1 MKIAVNTRLL
11 LHGKLE
17 GIGWFS
23 YENLKR
29 ITTGHPEH
37 QFYFLFDRPYHR
49 DFIFS
54 DNVIPLVAGS
64 PARHPVL
71 YYIWFE
77 FTVRR
82 LLKKIGADL
91 FLSPDGYLS
100 LGSKIPSI
108 AVFHDL
114 NFEHYPGDLP
124 LAERWYYRT
133 FFRKYAAKAARIATV
148 SGFSKADITKQ
159 YGTDPEKI
167 DVVYNGANEEY
178 LPVDESVKAESRKK
192 FTGGRT
198 YFFFVSSMHP
208 RKNLVNLFRA
218 FDLYRKT
225 DNRNTVLLLAGAKKW
240 WTGEIASVYE
250 NMEFKDDVIFSGRL
264 ETSEMRDV
272 MGSAIALT
280 YVSYFEGFGI
290 PIVEAFRCGTP
301 VITSNITS
309 MPEVGGEAAL
319 YADPFKPGEI
329 ADAMIKIAN
338 DDTLREH
345 LIKAGDERAG
355 IFTWDQSALRLWQ
368 TIEKVLAT
376 QTDFSARL

>member
-54 DNVIPLVAGS
+54 DNVIPLVAGP

-133 FFRKYAAKAARIATV
+133 F
-148 SGFSKADITKQ
+148 S
-159 YGTDPEKI
+159 
-167 DVVYNGANEEY
+167 
-178 LPVDESVKAESRKK
+178 
-192 FTGGRT
+192 
-198 YFFFVSSMHP
+198 
-208 RKNLVNLFRA
+208 
-218 FDLYRKT
+218 
-225 DNRNTVLLLAGAKKW
+225 
-240 WTGEIASVYE
+240 E
-250 NMEFKDDVIFSGRL
+250 NMLRKR
-264 ETSEMRDV
+264 
-272 MGSAIALT
+272 
-280 YVSYFEGFGI
+280 
-290 PIVEAFRCGTP
+290 
-301 VITSNITS
+301 
-309 MPEVGGEAAL
+309 PE
-319 YADPFKPGEI
+319 
-329 ADAMIKIAN
+329 
-338 DDTLREH
+338 
-345 LIKAGDERAG
+345 
-355 IFTWDQSALRLWQ
+355 
-368 TIEKVLAT
+368 
-376 QTDFSARL
+376 

>member
-54 DNVIPLVAGS
+54 DNVIPLVAGP

-178 LPVDESVKAESRKK
+178 LPVDESVKSETRKK
-192 FTGGRT
+192 YTGGRP
-198 YFFFVSSMHP
+198 YFFFVGSMHP

-225 DNRNTVLLLAGAKKW
+225 DNRNTVLLLAGVKKW

-345 LIKAGDERAG
+345 LIKAGAERAG

>member
-54 DNVIPLVAGS
+54 DNVIPLVAGP

-178 LPVDESVKAESRKK
+178 LPVDESVKSETRKK
-192 FTGGRT
+192 YTGGRP
-198 YFFFVSSMHP
+198 YFFFVGSMHP

>member
-1 MKIAVNTRLL
+1 
-11 LHGKLE
+11 
-17 GIGWFS
+17 
-23 YENLKR
+23 
-29 ITTGHPEH
+29 
-37 QFYFLFDRPYHR
+37 
-49 DFIFS
+49 
-54 DNVIPLVAGS
+54 
-64 PARHPVL
+64 VL

-178 LPVDESVKAESRKK
+178 LPVDESVKSETRKK
-192 FTGGRT
+192 YTGGRP
-198 YFFFVSSMHP
+198 YFFFVGSMHP

-345 LIKAGDERAG
+345 LIKAGAERAG

>member
-1 MKIAVNTRLL
+1 LKIAVNTRLL

-54 DNVIPLVAGS
+54 DNVIPLVAGP

-178 LPVDESVKAESRKK
+178 LPVDESVKSETRKK
-192 FTGGRT
+192 YTGGRP
-198 YFFFVSSMHP
+198 YFFFVGSMHP

>member
-54 DNVIPLVAGS
+54 DNVIPLVAGP

-159 YGTDPEKI
+159 YGK
-167 DVVYNGANEEY
+167 Y
-178 LPVDESVKAESRKK
+178 
-192 FTGGRT
+192 TGGRP
-198 YFFFVSSMHP
+198 YFFFVGSMHP

-345 LIKAGDERAG
+345 LIKAGAERAG

>member
-54 DNVIPLVAGS
+54 DNVIPLVAGP

-178 LPVDESVKAESRKK
+178 LPVDESVKSETRKK
-192 FTGGRT
+192 YTGGRP
-198 YFFFVSSMHP
+198 YFFFVGSMHP

-345 LIKAGDERAG
+345 LIKAGAERAG

>member
-1 MKIAVNTRLL
+1 LKIAVNTRLL

-54 DNVIPLVAGS
+54 DNVIPLVAGP

-178 LPVDESVKAESRKK
+178 LPVDESVKSETRKK
-192 FTGGRT
+192 YTGGRP
-198 YFFFVSSMHP
+198 YFFFVGSMHP

-345 LIKAGDERAG
+345 LIKAGAERAG

>member
-1 MKIAVNTRLL
+1 LKIAVNTRLL
-11 LHGKLE
+11 LPGKLE

-29 ITTGHPEH
+29 ITTDHPEH

-54 DNVIPLVAGS
+54 DNVIPLVAGP

-71 YYIWFE
+71 YYVWFE
-77 FTVRR
+77 ITVRR
-82 LLKKIGADL
+82 LLKKTGADL

-100 LGSKIPSI
+100 LGSKVPSI

-114 NFEHYPGDLP
+114 NFEHYPDDLP
-124 LAERWYYRT
+124 RAERWYYRT
-133 FFRKYAAKAARIATV
+133 FFRKYASKAARIATV
-148 SGFSKADITKQ
+148 SEYSKADITSQ
-159 YGTDPEKI
+159 YGTDPGKI
-167 DVVYNGANEEY
+167 DVVYNGANEDY
-178 LPVDESVKAESRKK
+178 LPVNESVKSETRKK
-192 FTGGRT
+192 YTGGRP
-198 YFFFVSSMHP
+198 YFFFVGSLHP

-218 FDLYRKT
+218 FDLYKKT
-225 DNRNTVLLLAGAKKW
+225 DNHNTVLLLAGAKKW

-250 NMEFKDDVIFSGRL
+250 SMEFKNDVIFSGRL
-264 ETSEMRDV
+264 ETSEMRNV

-309 MPEVGGEAAL
+309 MPEVGGDAAL

-338 DDTLREH
+338 DDTLREQ
-345 LIKAGDERAG
+345 LIKAGTERAG
-355 IFTWDQSALRLWQ
+355 IFTWDQSARRLWQ
-368 TIEKVLAT
+368 TMEKALAA